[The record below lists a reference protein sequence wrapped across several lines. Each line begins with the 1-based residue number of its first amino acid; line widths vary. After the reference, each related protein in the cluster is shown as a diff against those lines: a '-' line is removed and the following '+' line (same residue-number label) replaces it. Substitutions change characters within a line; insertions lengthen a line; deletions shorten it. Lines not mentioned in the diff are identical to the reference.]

1 VVTVRPALPTLLAGF
16 VLLAACAPPAAGP
29 PNGAGSARAA
39 PARAD
44 AVLQR
49 QLEGLT
55 AGFRGEV
62 GIHVRHLGTGATA
75 SLRAD
80 ERFPTASMIKV
91 PLLVALYDRVAR
103 GELRLEDE
111 LVFHDSLRYA
121 EYDLTAKLRDGERM
135 QLGEL
140 AFLMAALSDNTA
152 SLWIQALVGG
162 GAAVNEWLAAHGFE
176 HTRVNSRTPGRRP
189 DWERYGWG
197 QTTPREIAELLVMI
211 REGRARHGGA

>member
-16 VLLAACAPPAAGP
+16 VLL
-29 PNGAGSARAA
+29 AA